1 MRSREHWIGWALLF
15 AVVCGSAWRPA
26 GAQAPKLR
34 GRLIGIYD
42 DRTWDPLDSVEVRD
56 LASGQSALTTS
67 TGTASL
73 SFVDTAGSLIRIR
86 KIGYVPQTLFIDN
99 SPGLPALMIML
110 VPVATQLP
118 PVVTIDSAPKYL
130 SPRLNAFE
138 QRRKTGFG
146 YFIAEAQIRRDEDRP
161 LAQILRARIP
171 PIEVRDVVYAG
182 QRITI
187 ATLRRVSN
195 SCQPDIYLDG
205 IAISANADGATLAI
219 LGKMKS
225 APTAAMAG
233 IIDLNQFQLTNIAA
247 IEFHNPGDMPPEF
260 NRTGSGCGALFLWT
274 RER

>member
-1 MRSREHWIGWALLF
+1 LSIS
-15 AVVCGSAWRPA
+15 VVCGSV
-26 GAQAPKLR
+26 GAQTPRAVA

-42 DRTWDPLDSVEVRD
+42 DRTWNPLDSVEVRD

-67 TGTASL
+67 TGTVAL

-99 SPGLPALMIML
+99 SPGLPPLMLML
-110 VPVATQLP
+110 VPVAKQLP
-118 PVVTIDSAPKYL
+118 AVVTIDTAPKYS
-130 SPRLNAFE
+130 SPRLTAFE
-138 QRRKTGFG
+138 ERRKTGFG
-146 YFIAEAQIRRDEDRP
+146 YFVPEAQIRRDEDRP
-161 LAQILRARIP
+161 LAQLLRTRIP
-171 PIEVRDVVYAG
+171 PIEVREVVYAG

-187 ATLRRVSN
+187 ATLRRGSN
-195 SCQPDIYLDG
+195 SAPCQPDIYLDG

-219 LGKMKS
+219 LGKTRS
-225 APTAAMAG
+225 AATAAMAG
-233 IIDLNQFQLTNIAA
+233 IIDLNQFQLNTIAA